1 MNALILIAGLAL
13 TASQTAAG
21 LPQQSSLAMAA
32 PSAVSKVS
40 ALTRDTRGRPTI
52 DAEINGKG
60 PFRMV
65 VDTAAQTS
73 LVTPMLV
80 DDLGLP
86 AIGEMGIGGVAGQ
99 QQARL
104 YGVDRFKTSLFDV
117 ADVGMLALPNATVT
131 EARGIVGMEMF
142 TQDRVVFDNAA
153 NRLTIEPSGE
163 PAEGFIAVAGRRSE
177 SGLLEVPVEIDGV
190 TFNALV
196 DTGASVSV
204 ASGGAL
210 SALGWAETDPR
221 LAPAGAIRGATQ
233 HGTTVLKGVVG
244 HLKVGPAN
252 LRDVPLIFVAG
263 ETGADHNGAPSL
275 ILGSDLLNNLDA
287 FALDFPKAEF
297 SIRIPDRPRQ
307 TGPSVSGR

>member
-1 MNALILIAGLAL
+1 MHALILIAGLTL
-13 TASQTAAG
+13 TAPQTAAER
-21 LPQQSSLAMAA
+21 PQRQACAAEA

-52 DAEINGKG
+52 EAEINGKG

-80 DDLGLP
+80 DELGLP

-104 YGVDRFKTSLFDV
+104 YGVDRFKTSLFDI

-153 NRLTIEPSGE
+153 ERLTIEPSGA
-163 PAEGFIAVAGRRSE
+163 PAVGFVPVVGRLGN
-177 SGLLEVPVEIDGV
+177 SGLLEVPIEIDGV
-190 TFNALV
+190 KFNALV

-210 SALGWAETDPR
+210 SALGWAENDPR

-233 HGTTVLKGVVG
+233 HGTTVLKGTVG
-244 HLKVGPAN
+244 RIRLGPVN
-252 LRDVPLIFVAG
+252 FRDVPLVFVAG
-263 ETGADHNGAPSL
+263 EPSEAKESRAPDL

-287 FALDFPKAEF
+287 FALDFPKAELHV
-297 SIRIPDRPRQ
+297 RIPQ
-307 TGPSVSGR
+307 

>member
-1 MNALILIAGLAL
+1 MHALILIASLVL
-13 TASQTAAG
+13 TATQAAADQ
-21 LPQQSSLAMAA
+21 PQQQ
-32 PSAVSKVS
+32 PSAAEAPLAALKVS

-80 DDLGLP
+80 EELGLP

-99 QQARL
+99 QQAAL
-104 YGVDRFKTSLFDV
+104 YGVDRFKTSLFDI

-153 NRLTIEPSGE
+153 NRLTVERSGA
-163 PAEGFIAVAGRRSE
+163 PAEGFIAVAGRLSE

-210 SALGWAETDPR
+210 SALGWTETDPR
-221 LAPAGAIRGATQ
+221 LSPAGAIHGATQ
-233 HGTTVLKGVVG
+233 HGTTVLKGTVG
-244 HLKVGPAN
+244 RIKLGPAN

-263 ETGADHNGAPSL
+263 ETAADQNGAPNL

-297 SIRIPDRPRQ
+297 SIRIPDIVRQ
-307 TGPSVSGR
+307 SGPSMPGR